1 MTQITQMTQR
11 ILAGAFLAASL
22 SVVAC
27 GGSSTPAP
35 APAPAATPAPAAAS
49 AAKAAGALTLLEP
62 AEGAFS
68 GHVDMFRWSAADGA
82 DGYKLKVSTLSG
94 RVVWESP
101 VLTTTEAHLPATIAL
116 EPEAHTWQVT
126 AMKGADTLAT
136 AAGRFT
142 VTP

>member
-1 MTQITQMTQR
+1 MGFR
-11 ILAGAFLAASL
+11 LVFFGAALSAGLFIM
-22 SVVAC
+22 AC

-35 APAPAATPAPAAAS
+35 APAPAATPAPAAAPAP
-49 AAKAAGALTLLEP
+49 AAKAPGTLALLEP

-68 GHVDMFRWSAADGA
+68 GHVDTFRWSPAAGA
-82 DGYKLKVSTLSG
+82 DGYKVKVSTLSG

-101 VLTTTEAHLPATIAL
+101 VLTTAEAHLPATIAL

-136 AAGRFT
+136 ATGRFT

>member
-1 MTQITQMTQR
+1 MTQR
-11 ILAGAFLAASL
+11 ILAGALLAASL

-35 APAPAATPAPAAAS
+35 APAAKPAPAAAPA
-49 AAKAAGALTLLEP
+49 AAKAPGTLSLLEP

-68 GHVDMFRWSAADGA
+68 GHVDSFRWSAAEGA

-126 AMKGADTLAT
+126 AMKGADTVAT

>member
-1 MTQITQMTQR
+1 
-11 ILAGAFLAASL
+11 
-22 SVVAC
+22 
-27 GGSSTPAP
+27 
-35 APAPAATPAPAAAS
+35 
-49 AAKAAGALTLLEP
+49 LTLVEP

-68 GHVDMFRWSAADGA
+68 GHVDMFRWSAVDGA
-82 DGYKLKVSTLSG
+82 DGYKVKISTGSG

-101 VLTTTEAHLPATIAL
+101 VLTATEAHLPATIAL

-136 AAGRFT
+136 ATGRFT

>member
-1 MTQITQMTQR
+1 MTQTTQDDTE

-35 APAPAATPAPAAAS
+35 ARKPGGDACSCGST
-49 AAKAAGALTLLEP
+49 AAKAPGTLTLLEP

-68 GHVDMFRWSAADGA
+68 GHVDMFRWSAAEGA

-116 EPEAHTWQVT
+116 EPEAHT
-126 AMKGADTLAT
+126 
-136 AAGRFT
+136 GRS
-142 VTP
+142 PR